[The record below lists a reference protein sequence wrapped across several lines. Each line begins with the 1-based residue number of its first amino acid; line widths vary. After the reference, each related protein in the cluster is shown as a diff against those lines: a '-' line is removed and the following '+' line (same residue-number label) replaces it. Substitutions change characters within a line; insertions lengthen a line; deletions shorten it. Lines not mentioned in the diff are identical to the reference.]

1 MALLQT
7 FHAHT
12 LFQLSVLEDILTR
25 QGATPPPASDDVGK
39 RLVTLTPKDI
49 LAFELGPLSSL
60 DARYLEW
67 LVEEYAGSQVKV
79 TIKRGWKDLLGAIF
93 GYG

>member
-12 LFQLSVLEDILTR
+12 LFQLSVLENILVR
-25 QGATPPPASDDVGK
+25 QGVAPSPAADDTGK
-39 RLVTLTPKDI
+39 RLVSLSPKDI

-60 DARYLEW
+60 DAKYLEW

-79 TIKRGWKDLLGAIF
+79 VIRRGWKDLLGAIF